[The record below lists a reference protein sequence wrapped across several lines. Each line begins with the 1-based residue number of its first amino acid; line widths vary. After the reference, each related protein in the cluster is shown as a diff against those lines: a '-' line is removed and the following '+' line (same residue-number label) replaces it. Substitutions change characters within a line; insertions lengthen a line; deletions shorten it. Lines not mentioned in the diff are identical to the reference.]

1 MPFLAREM
9 PVEVGIDVV
18 ARSEVED
25 AVRDHG
31 QRYLERVY
39 TERERAD
46 SEGDPLRLAARF
58 AAKEAAMKALRRTDE
73 PLPWHDIAV
82 HRDVDGR
89 PTLELT
95 GTARRLADAAGVH
108 SLSVSLTHQGDIAAA
123 VVLAERGAHP
133 QRTQP

>member
-1 MPFLAREM
+1 M

-18 ARSEVED
+18 ARGEVED
-25 AVRDHG
+25 ALREHG
-31 QRYLERVY
+31 RRYLERIY
-39 TERERAD
+39 TEGERAD

-73 PLPWHDIAV
+73 PLPWREIAV
-82 HRDVDGR
+82 HRDASGR

-95 GTARRLADAAGVH
+95 GSARHLAHAAGIH

-123 VVLAERGAHP
+123 VVLAERGVPP
-133 QRTQP
+133 QRTHP